1 MQSVSPQGQNKK
13 SSHGFTL
20 IELLVVIAIIAI
32 LAAILF
38 PVFAKVREKARQ
50 TTCASNQKQIGLAA
64 MQYVQ
69 DYDEAFPVQY
79 YTVPG
84 DYNSIVTWDN
94 LLGPY
99 IKLGLAKTGTATGYG
114 SFTTPNEILHCPDD
128 NVARGGANG
137 AHWKPRTYSWGPI
150 SLGAKM
156 AVVQAPAGT
165 ILIAERPSPNN
176 IVNFNSCWNAGT
188 PATQI
193 SEADGKVPL
202 HTGGWN
208 YAFADG
214 HVKWY
219 LPENTIGHNDAS
231 TVGGSCT
238 WTPALNKPCGMWTID
253 PND

>member
-1 MQSVSPQGQNKK
+1 MQSVSPQRQNRK
-13 SSHGFTL
+13 SFHGFTL

-128 NVARGGANG
+128 NVKRGGANG
-137 AHWKPRTYSWGPI
+137 ASWKPRTYSWNSNI
-150 SLGAKM
+150 ALGSKL
-156 AVVQAPAGT
+156 AVLQAPAGT
-165 ILIAERPSPNN
+165 ILFAERPSANN
-176 IVNFNSCWNAGT
+176 IVNFNSCWNVNT
-188 PATQI
+188 PAVQVAEL
-193 SEADGKVPL
+193 SQPL

-219 LPENTIGHNDAS
+219 IPDNTIGHNDSAS
-231 TVGGSCT
+231 GGSCT
-238 WTPALNKPCGMWTID
+238 WTPKLSAPCGIWTND